1 MLKYHLLR
9 IQNDDLSKMSK
20 DPEYIET
27 ITAKG
32 FEELFLSKKTRS
44 ARKRESRSRS
54 RKNRKKNKKEEL
66 DIDIKEMAVKSTLEQ
81 LDHKL
86 YGLIIPKAGDLL
98 PKFFD
103 MIKLM
108 VKTN

>member
-9 IQNDDLSKMSK
+9 IQNDDLSKMSNY
-20 DPEYIET
+20 PEYIET

-54 RKNRKKNKKEEL
+54 RKN
-66 DIDIKEMAVKSTLEQ
+66 
-81 LDHKL
+81 
-86 YGLIIPKAGDLL
+86 
-98 PKFFD
+98 
-103 MIKLM
+103 
-108 VKTN
+108 